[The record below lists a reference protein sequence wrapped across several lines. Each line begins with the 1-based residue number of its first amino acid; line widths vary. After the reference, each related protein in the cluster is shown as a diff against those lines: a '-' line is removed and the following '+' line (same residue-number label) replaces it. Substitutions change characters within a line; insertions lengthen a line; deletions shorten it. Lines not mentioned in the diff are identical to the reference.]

1 MTVIEDG
8 HVVVI
13 QRHNYLRT
21 HKINLAKNPNV
32 QLGKETV
39 DVSAAVGESYGAA
52 FKMVLD
58 NNTPGGGGGSK
69 KGGGGGNRKWRL
81 ERTDEVVDF
90 EEMFL
95 GDEEEKASRSTICS
109 QEDVEAICTFNLP
122 HFDKPL
128 NVP

>member
-58 NNTPGGGGGSK
+58 SNTPGGGGGSK

-95 GDEEEKASRSTICS
+95 GDEEEKAS
-109 QEDVEAICTFNLP
+109 
-122 HFDKPL
+122 
-128 NVP
+128 

>member
-1 MTVIEDG
+1 MSVIEDG

-39 DVSAAVGESYGAA
+39 DVSAAVSEKYGAA
-52 FKMVLD
+52 FKMVHD
-58 NNTPGGGGGSK
+58 SSGSSKKGGGG
-69 KGGGGGNRKWRL
+69 GGGGGNRKWRL

-95 GDEEEKASRSTICS
+95 GDEEEKERR
-109 QEDVEAICTFNLP
+109 
-122 HFDKPL
+122 
-128 NVP
+128 NVIYSPS

>member
-1 MTVIEDG
+1 MIEDG

-21 HKINLAKNPNV
+21 HKVNLAKNPNV

-39 DVSAAVGESYGAA
+39 DVSAAVGENYGAA

-58 NNTPGGGGGSK
+58 SNSATGSAK
-69 KGGGGGNRKWRL
+69 KGGGGGGNRKWRL

-95 GDEEEKASRSTICS
+95 GDEEEKERKKQSCNLLLTYTIY
-109 QEDVEAICTFNLP
+109 T
-122 HFDKPL
+122 
-128 NVP
+128 

>member
-1 MTVIEDG
+1 MNSEIEALLKFCKMSLIEDG

-21 HKINLAKNPNV
+21 HKVNLAKNPNV

-39 DVSAAVGESYGAA
+39 DVSAAVGENYGAA

-58 NNTPGGGGGSK
+58 SNSATGSAKKGG
-69 KGGGGGNRKWRL
+69 GGGGGNRKWRL

-95 GDEEEKASRSTICS
+95 GDEEEKEREKQSC
-109 QEDVEAICTFNLP
+109 
-122 HFDKPL
+122 
-128 NVP
+128 

>member
-1 MTVIEDG
+1 MLSTLEIRSKMSLIEDG

-21 HKINLAKNPNV
+21 HKVNLAKNPNV

-39 DVSAAVGESYGAA
+39 DVSAAVGENYGAA

-58 NNTPGGGGGSK
+58 SNSATGSAK

-81 ERTDEVVDF
+81 ERTDEVVGF

-95 GDEEEKASRSTICS
+95 GDEEEKERRKQSRILL
-109 QEDVEAICTFNLP
+109 I
-122 HFDKPL
+122 
-128 NVP
+128 